1 MNYWLTD
8 STSFDELNMPLSN
21 YIYMLIEIGIDILN
35 PVHITAAG
43 MDSFQLKKDSG
54 KDIVF
59 WGVERKWVGLRYREW
74 KIIRKKNK
82 AQYSNWELYNLENNP
97 YELQNILST
106 HTKVLN
112 SLISR
117 FNKDKLKDKLK

>member
-21 YIYMLIEIGIDILN
+21 YIYRLIEIGIDILN

>member
-35 PVHITAAG
+35 PVHITAVG
-43 MDSFQLKKDSG
+43 MDSFQLKKDSE

-117 FNKDKLKDKLK
+117 FNKDKLK

>member
-8 STSFDELNMPLSN
+8 STSLDELNMPLSN
-21 YIYMLIEIGIDILN
+21 YIYRLIEIGIDILN

-43 MDSFQLKKDSG
+43 MDSFQLKKVSG

-82 AQYSNWELYNLENNP
+82 AQYSNWELYNLENDP
-97 YELQNILST
+97 YESQNISST
-106 HTKVLN
+106 HAKVLN
-112 SLISR
+112 NLISR
-117 FNKDKLKDKLK
+117 FNK